1 MSDKSDNRSWIVA
14 VDVGGTFT
22 DAVAFAHDGDLRVAK
37 VPSTPDDASRGLAD
51 AIEELASAGVNP
63 GDITLLSHGTTV
75 ATNAV
80 LTGRLGRVVLLATE
94 GFRDLL
100 GYRSGSRPDIYSL
113 EPARPA
119 ELVGRR
125 DRLEVKERLSSRG
138 EAVVP
143 LGRQEIARVV
153 EEVRRLGPD
162 AIAVAFLFSYVD
174 DRHERRLGNALRRA
188 FPGTPV
194 TLSAEVAREFREY
207 PRTATAALNAGL
219 RPVVGRYLLE
229 ARARAGSIG
238 IKAPFLVMQSNGG
251 CVPAERAEREAH
263 RLVLSGP
270 AGGVTGLVALGA
282 RYGIENLISLDMGG
296 TSLDVCL
303 VQGGAPP
310 VVPVQTVDAHPI
322 LCSSVDIHTVGA
334 GGGSIAHVDRA
345 GRLRVG
351 PESAGADPG
360 PAAYGRGG
368 KRATVTDAHVAAGTL
383 DRDTPLAGRLALDE
397 HAARDAVGR
406 VADDLG
412 LSPAEATRGILAITM
427 AQITRALR
435 RVSVERGIDPRHFT
449 MVAFG
454 GAGPLHAG
462 MALRELGLASVLVP
476 LRPGLFSAEGLVA
489 ADLRIDE
496 SQTVLLSLEASAF
509 PEVLEWY
516 RETGRRLVAQ
526 LREDGV
532 PRSRTRLQAAADCRY
547 LGQGYELN
555 VPLRST
561 SAAGLR
567 ALRRD
572 FDELHRSIYGH
583 ASSEEP
589 VELVAVRL
597 SAFGV
602 LDQPEQPEIHRGRAG
617 SPAGAKTGER
627 RVLIPLQPRP
637 VRVPVYGRTLLRAG
651 NRIGGPAIV
660 EQMDSTTLILE
671 GQSARVDAHGN
682 IWVTETRR

>member
-1 MSDKSDNRSWIVA
+1 VPESGSWIVA

-22 DAVAFAHDGDLRVAK
+22 DAVALARDGEIRVAK
-37 VPSTPDDASRGLAD
+37 VPSTSEDPSRGLGD
-51 AIEELASAGVNP
+51 ALAELRAAGVDP
-63 GDITLLSHGTTV
+63 GDVTLVSHGTTV

-80 LTGRLGRVVLLATE
+80 LTGRLGHVVLLATQ
-94 GFRDLL
+94 GFRDVL

-113 EPARPA
+113 EPARPS
-119 ELVGRR
+119 ELVRRR
-125 DRLEVKERLSSRG
+125 DRVEVAERLSAAG
-138 EAVVP
+138 DAVVP
-143 LGRQEIARVV
+143 LRRAEVDRLVAEVARL
-153 EEVRRLGPD
+153 RPD
-162 AIAVAFLFSYVD
+162 AVAVALLFSYLD
-174 DRHERRLGNALRRA
+174 DRHERRLGEALRA
-188 FPGTPV
+188 TLPGVPV

-207 PRTATAALNAGL
+207 PRTVTAALNAGL

-229 ARARAGSIG
+229 ARARVESAGILS
-238 IKAPFLVMQSNGG
+238 PFLVMQSNGG

-270 AGGVTGLVALGA
+270 AGGVTGAAALGA
-282 RYGIENLISLDMGG
+282 RHGLDNLISLDMGG

-303 VQGGAPP
+303 VQGAVPP
-310 VVPVQTVDAHPI
+310 VVPVQVVDGHPI

-334 GGGSIAHVDRA
+334 GGGSVAHVDRA
-345 GRLRVG
+345 GRLHVG

-383 DRDTPLAGRLALDE
+383 GRETALAGRLALDE
-397 HAARDAVGR
+397 DAAHEAVVR
-406 VADDLG
+406 VAEDIG
-412 LSPAEATRGILAITM
+412 LSPEDATRGILAITM

-435 RVSVERGIDPRHFT
+435 RVSVERGIDPRQFT

-462 MALRELGLASVLVP
+462 MALRELGLESVLLP
-476 LRPGLFSAEGLVA
+476 PRPGLFSAAGLVA

-496 SQTVLLSLEASAF
+496 SRTVLLALEPSAF
-509 PEVLEWY
+509 AEALGWY
-516 RETGRRLVAQ
+516 RETAKRLVAQ

-532 PRSRTRLQAAADCRY
+532 PRARVRMVATADCRY

-561 SAAGLR
+561 SATGLR

-572 FDELHRSIYGH
+572 FDELHRSVYGH

-589 VELVAVRL
+589 VELVAVRV
-597 SAFGV
+597 SAFGG
-602 LDQPEQPEIHRGRAG
+602 LDRPGHAEIRRGGVA
-617 SPAGAKTGER
+617 PVADAKTGER
-627 RVLIPLQPRP
+627 RVLFALQPRR
-637 VRVPVYGRTLLRAG
+637 VRVPVYRRELLCAG
-651 NRIGGPAIV
+651 NRIAGPAII
-660 EQMDSTTLILE
+660 EQMDTTALVLE
-671 GQSARVDAHGN
+671 GQSARVDTHGN
-682 IWVTETRR
+682 IWMTEGRR